1 MGGLHQ
7 AEVEADEWGAAGAPE
22 QRRQA
27 RLRCLLPQRELLP
40 RSAPIFLNK
49 LSTIHTATAS
59 RPASGI
65 RTATVFLPA
74 PLGPFRGQRCLCE
87 DVFSVV
93 QAEARRPGQHIERLM
108 TTTPRLDCSVFASS
122 PHDFKRKAAIR
133 CRHPHIC
140 HRPLSLPCS
149 CSPTATAGSAGCP
162 SDGDGQNGDLVFVF
176 HEPENHALRSASRKQ
191 RFENNV
197 YLITSNFVSVLII
210 LVSP

>member
-1 MGGLHQ
+1 MRMGLADSHGKYAWDVIQLMGGLHQ
-7 AEVEADEWGAAGAPE
+7 AEVEADEYGAAGAPE
-22 QRRQA
+22 RRRQA

-65 RTATVFLPA
+65 RTATIFLPA

-108 TTTPRLDCSVFASS
+108 TTMPRLNCSAFAS
-122 PHDFKRKAAIR
+122 PHDFKRKAALR

-149 CSPTATAGSAGCP
+149 CSPIECLRLGRRV
-162 SDGDGQNGDLVFVF
+162 GDRQSCKLVV
-176 HEPENHALRSASRKQ
+176 
-191 RFENNV
+191 
-197 YLITSNFVSVLII
+197 
-210 LVSP
+210 